1 MHLRVAL
8 AALLLMLAQGAA
20 SAHEITGRVV
30 GIIDGDTFTLLAK
43 GRQQLRIRLAEIDT
57 PERRQPYGDRSRQA
71 LAALVFG
78 KPVRV
83 IVVDTDRYGRTVG
96 QVHQGAVEVNAEMVR
111 RGAAWVSLRY
121 NRDAALPS
129 LQAAAQRAR
138 RGLWALPEADRVP
151 PWEWRAARR

>member
-1 MHLRVAL
+1 MHLFAAL
-8 AALLLMLAQGAA
+8 AALLLLFAQGVA
-20 SAHEITGRVV
+20 SAETIRGRVV
-30 GIIDGDTFTLLAK
+30 GITDGDTLTVLVE
-43 GRQQLRIRLAEIDT
+43 GRRQVRIRLAEIDT

-71 LAALVFG
+71 LSALVFR

-83 IVVDTDRYGRTVG
+83 IVVDTDRYRRIVGR
-96 QVHQGAVEVNAEMVR
+96 VHQGTVDVNAEMVR

-121 NRDAALPS
+121 SRDPS
-129 LQAAAQRAR
+129 LPLLQAEAQRAR